1 MIQHPPN
8 LDEVLEAVPACAK
21 GAETLSH
28 MVISID
34 GQLAKIDHALN
45 KLQPRKTGKLR
56 ITWWKRRGKVTPA
69 VVKWVYVKSM
79 QRWRAERLRNT
90 SLVLSVRS
98 SVEFKADAPA
108 VKELMRRTKTLLSLR
123 ARALETMQRFQH
135 AAGLLHAANED
146 KLAAFNADLN
156 GLLEA
161 LENRTEDLDS
171 EPGPSSPVLLEMEP
185 EDDD

>member
-1 MIQHPPN
+1 
-8 LDEVLEAVPACAK
+8 
-21 GAETLSH
+21 

-45 KLQPRKTGKLR
+45 ILQPGKTGKLR
-56 ITWWKRRGKVTPA
+56 IRWWKRRGKLVPTA
-69 VVKWVYVKSM
+69 VKWLYVKNM
-79 QRWRAERLRNT
+79 QKWRAERVSNE

-108 VKELMRRTKTLLSLR
+108 VKELMRRTKVLLSLR

-135 AAGLLHAANED
+135 AANLLHASNQD
-146 KLAAFNADLN
+146 KLAIFNADLN

-161 LENRTEDLDS
+161 LENRTEDSDS
-171 EPGPSSPVLLEMEP
+171 ESGPHSAVLLEMAP
-185 EDDD
+185 EVG